1 MKTKAE
7 KDSLSHPKGGKG
19 ESDNSLA
26 LRKQG
31 FPLKQESPFLL
42 YQTFKKNTCKFF

>member
-31 FPLKQESPFLL
+31 FPLKQESPFFVISDV
-42 YQTFKKNTCKFF
+42 QKKHL